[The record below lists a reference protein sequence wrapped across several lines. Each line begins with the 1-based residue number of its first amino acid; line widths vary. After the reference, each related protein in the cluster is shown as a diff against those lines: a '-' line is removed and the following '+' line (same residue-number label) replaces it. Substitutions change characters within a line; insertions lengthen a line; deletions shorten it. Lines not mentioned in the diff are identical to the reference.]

1 MKKIAIFIVMLC
13 LLCCPVSVYAAE
25 LSDTTASSGAVISA
39 EVPSTHTLTVSAD
52 KAAVTFGGKTG
63 DRFEVPRL
71 IEFVLQISTDN
82 GWKVIKVLLNDEDV
96 TKAYADGK
104 ITLSGIYEDATL
116 TILTEKIPVTP
127 GGDPTSPQTGDNSHL
142 SLWISLLFA
151 SGAALLISYSYMG
164 YCKRRRKE
172 K

>member
-1 MKKIAIFIVMLC
+1 MKKIAILIAMLC
-13 LLCCPVSVYAAE
+13 LLCCPISVYAAE
-25 LSDTTASSGAVISA
+25 LSDTTASSGTVISA

-63 DRFEVPRL
+63 NTFDVPRL
-71 IEFVLQISTDN
+71 IEFVLQTSTDN
-82 GWKVIKVLLNDEDV
+82 GYKVSKVLLNDEDV

-104 ITLSGIYEDATL
+104 ITLSGIYEDAAL

-142 SLWISLLFA
+142 FPWMALFFL
-151 SGAALLISYSYMG
+151 SGGGVIGAAIYSRK
-164 YCKRRRKE
+164 KRKQA

>member
-13 LLCCPVSVYAAE
+13 LLCCPISVYAAE
-25 LSDTTASSGAVISA
+25 LNESTADSGAVISA

-63 DRFEVPRL
+63 TTFEVPRL
-71 IEFVLQISTDN
+71 TEFVLQISTDN
-82 GWKVIKVLLNDEDV
+82 GYKVTKVLLNDEDV

-142 SLWISLLFA
+142 SLWISLMIA
-151 SGAALLISYSYMG
+151 SGAALLISYSYIG
-164 YCKRRRKE
+164 YSKRRRKE